1 MNRLLIG
8 AGNQIDLLVTLFHE
22 DLQNDHSAILILD
35 PSGKFARRAADTLPA
50 RYTERAIYFDPSD
63 LAHSAGFNILANVLP
78 DDHQRVTEQLCA
90 FIDTALPGG
99 ESTLSRLNARFIL

>member
-8 AGNQIDLLVTLFHE
+8 AGDKTDLLLQLFHL
-22 DLQNDHSAILILD
+22 DLQNKILPILILD
-35 PSGKFARRAADTLPA
+35 PSGMFARRAADTLPA

-63 LAHSAGFNILANVLP
+63 LAHPIGFNVLANVPP

-99 ESTLSRLNARFIL
+99 ES